1 MMDISEKNF
10 EAQIEHILRNT
21 HGYQKRESSDYDAGL
36 CLIPNDVMDFIL
48 ATQPDVW
55 DKLKKVY
62 GDNARAKFLTRLAEQ
77 IEKRGTLD
85 VLRNGIKDAGV
96 RVQLVYFRPSS
107 GLNEVTQR
115 QYQANLF
122 SIVRQLHYRADR
134 KSLDL
139 GLFVNGLPIFTAE
152 LKNPFTGQNVH
163 HARRQYSVDRDPR
176 DPLLQFGRCL
186 IHFAVDPDQVYM
198 TPHLRGEKTF
208 FLPFN
213 RGRNGGAGNRPIP
226 GNFATVYLWEEVWAK
241 DSVLNLL
248 DQFIHTVEL
257 EDENGQPTGER
268 RLIIPRYHQLDA
280 VRRLIADVQSNGVGG
295 RYLIQHSAGSGKS
308 YSIAWL
314 AHQLASLHN
323 TQDQR
328 VFDSIIVITDRRV
341 LDRQLQSSVRQFEQV
356 RGMVENIDQTSRQLR
371 QALADGKQII
381 VTTLQK
387 FPMIVGEMTALSG
400 SRFAVIIDEAH
411 SSQSGESVKSMKAVL
426 RVADLDAAEAEE
438 GEPEP
443 RTYEDEII
451 ESIQQRRQPP
461 NVSMFAFTATPKA
474 KTLEL
479 FGRKLPDGHFEPF
492 SLYSM
497 RQAIEEGFILD
508 VLENYITYKTYWHL
522 LKTVADDP
530 MYESKKA
537 QRVLRR
543 FVDINR
549 HTIEQKIAII
559 VQHFDEHVAGR
570 IAGQAKTMI
579 VTRSRLHAVR
589 YVQAL
594 RQYLRD
600 HDYPYE
606 ALVAFSGTVRDN
618 DVDYTES
625 SLNGFPDKQTAEQFK
640 TGRYRFLVVANKFQT
655 GFDQP
660 LLYAMYVDKKLS
672 GVHAVQTLSRLNRTR
687 PDKDGTLVLDFANDA
702 DEIQKAFAPY
712 YDRTILS
719 EATDHNLLYDCETEL
734 RVFGLYTDDEVNR
747 FAVVYFTPN
756 ATQNQLHAPLDPV
769 VVRYL
774 ELSADLQ
781 HGFRSKLEDYIR
793 LYAFLAQVIPF
804 DDPDLEKLYAF
815 AKFLRRKLPIEREE
829 LPLAI
834 VQNIDLDSLRIH
846 QINSGKITPESGD
859 PILEPMSSTLRFG
872 QNEEMLD
879 PLSAIL
885 NDLNTR
891 FGYDFTEA
899 DRVTLQFALGQLAE
913 SQAVQNSVRVN
924 PPDKVRLTAYQVLED
939 IFQGVYTSNF
949 DLYKQVTD
957 NERFREALFGWLFEK
972 ASVNK

>member
-1 MMDISEKNF
+1 
-10 EAQIEHILRNT
+10 
-21 HGYQKRESSDYDAGL
+21 
-36 CLIPNDVMDFIL
+36 
-48 ATQPDVW
+48 
-55 DKLKKVY
+55 
-62 GDNARAKFLTRLAEQ
+62 
-77 IEKRGTLD
+77 
-85 VLRNGIKDAGV
+85 
-96 RVQLVYFRPSS
+96 
-107 GLNEVTQR
+107 
-115 QYQANLF
+115 
-122 SIVRQLHYRADR
+122 
-134 KSLDL
+134 
-139 GLFVNGLPIFTAE
+139 
-152 LKNPFTGQNVH
+152 
-163 HARRQYSVDRDPR
+163 
-176 DPLLQFGRCL
+176 
-186 IHFAVDPDQVYM
+186 
-198 TPHLRGEKTF
+198 
-208 FLPFN
+208 
-213 RGRNGGAGNRPIP
+213 
-226 GNFATVYLWEEVWAK
+226 
-241 DSVLNLL
+241 
-248 DQFIHTVEL
+248 
-257 EDENGQPTGER
+257 
-268 RLIIPRYHQLDA
+268 
-280 VRRLIADVQSNGVGG
+280 
-295 RYLIQHSAGSGKS
+295 
-308 YSIAWL
+308 
-314 AHQLASLHN
+314 
-323 TQDQR
+323 
-328 VFDSIIVITDRRV
+328 
-341 LDRQLQSSVRQFEQV
+341 
-356 RGMVENIDQTSRQLR
+356 
-371 QALADGKQII
+371 
-381 VTTLQK
+381 
-387 FPMIVGEMTALSG
+387 
-400 SRFAVIIDEAH
+400 
-411 SSQSGESVKSMKAVL
+411 
-426 RVADLDAAEAEE
+426 
-438 GEPEP
+438 
-443 RTYEDEII
+443 
-451 ESIQQRRQPP
+451 
-461 NVSMFAFTATPKA
+461 
-474 KTLEL
+474 
-479 FGRKLPDGHFEPF
+479 
-492 SLYSM
+492 
-497 RQAIEEGFILD
+497 
-508 VLENYITYKTYWHL
+508 
-522 LKTVADDP
+522 
-530 MYESKKA
+530 
-537 QRVLRR
+537 
-543 FVDINR
+543 
-549 HTIEQKIAII
+549 
-559 VQHFDEHVAGR
+559 
-570 IAGQAKTMI
+570 
-579 VTRSRLHAVR
+579 
-589 YVQAL
+589 L

-618 DVDYTES
+618 GVDYTES
-625 SLNGFPDKQTAEQFK
+625 SLNGFPDKQTTEQFK

-769 VVRYL
+769 VGRYL

-846 QINSGKITPESGD
+846 QISSGKITPESGD